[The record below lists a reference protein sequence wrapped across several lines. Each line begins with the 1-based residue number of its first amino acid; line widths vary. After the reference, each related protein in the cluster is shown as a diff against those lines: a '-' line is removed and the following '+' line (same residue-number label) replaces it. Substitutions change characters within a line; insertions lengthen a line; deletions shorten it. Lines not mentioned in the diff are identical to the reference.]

1 MAAGHETSPRL
12 PGAGRAASFKGRGP
26 VGKPRRLRAAM
37 AFLTLVPTWIVVLLV
52 YVGTMI
58 WSIQLSFTSSRMLPT
73 ANYVGFDQ
81 YRKLFGTTRWIV
93 SLQNL
98 VIFGVLFI
106 AGCIVIGTLLAIMLD
121 RKVRFENAFRTI
133 FLYPYAMSFI
143 VTGLVWQWL
152 MNPELGI
159 QTTMRALGWTSFT
172 FDWVVD
178 RDFAIYAV
186 VLSGLWQ
193 SSGLVMVLMLA
204 GLRGVDGEIWRAARV
219 DGIPTW
225 RIYGSIVLPQLG
237 PSLATA
243 VTLLAMGVVKTY
255 DLVVALTNGGPGSAS
270 EVPAKFIMDNLFGRQ
285 NLGLATA
292 ASTVMLITVLA
303 ILAPYAYAQS
313 MRARRARGAA

>member
-1 MAAGHETSPRL
+1 MAAGRETLPRL
-12 PGAGRAASFKGRGP
+12 PGAGKAASFQGRRLA
-26 VGKPRRLRAAM
+26 GKPRRLRAAM
-37 AFLTLVPTWIVVLLV
+37 AFLTLVPTWIVVLVV

-81 YRKLFGTTRWIV
+81 YRRLFATARWIV

-106 AGCIVIGTLLAIMLD
+106 AGCIVIGTLLAITLD
-121 RKVRFENAFRTI
+121 RKVRLENAFRTI

-159 QTTMRALGWTSFT
+159 QTTMRALGWSSFT

-178 RDFAIYAV
+178 RNLAIYAV

-225 RIYGSIVLPQLG
+225 RIYVSIVLPQLG

-313 MRARRARGAA
+313 MRARRARGAV

>member
-1 MAAGHETSPRL
+1 MPSRDPASPAKGR
-12 PGAGRAASFKGRGP
+12 GAGR
-26 VGKPRRLRAAM
+26 PRRLRAAV
-37 AFLTLVPTWIVVLLV
+37 AFATLVPTWIVVLVV
-52 YVGTMI
+52 YVGTML
-58 WSIQLSFTSSRMLPT
+58 WSVQLSVTNSRMLPSST
-73 ANYVGFDQ
+73 YVGFEQ
-81 YRKLFGTTRWIV
+81 YRKLFATTRWLI

-106 AGCIVIGTLLAIMLD
+106 AGCIVVGTLLAIALD
-121 RKVRFENAFRTI
+121 RKIRFENAFRTV

-159 QTTMRALGWTSFT
+159 QTTMRSLGWTSFT
-172 FDWVVD
+172 FDWIVN
-178 RDFAIYAV
+178 RDLAIYAV
-186 VLSGLWQ
+186 VLAGLWQ
-193 SSGLVMVLMLA
+193 ASGLVMVLMLA

-225 RIYGSIVLPQLG
+225 RIYASIVLPQLG
-237 PSLATA
+237 PALATA

-255 DLVVALTNGGPGSAS
+255 DLVVALTNGGPGSSS

-292 ASTVMLITVLA
+292 ASTIMLITVLA

-313 MRARRARGAA
+313 MRARRARGGV